1 MTATACVRQDA
12 LGSHTP
18 HVAEE
23 SEAKHTTRETWGA
36 TLSTFF
42 FKFVFALTFIVPVLL
57 LKLPTAIIASVI
69 RGLLILGF
77 FSSNLAREQKRK
89 PWKVI
94 IEHIIITLAVLCIAH
109 LVGDWISQTFVE

>member
-1 MTATACVRQDA
+1 

-23 SEAKHTTRETWGA
+23 SEAKHTTREIWGA

-69 RGLLILGF
+69 WGLLILGF
-77 FSSNLAREQKRK
+77 FSFNLAREPKKKALESYNRTYN
-89 PWKVI
+89 
-94 IEHIIITLAVLCIAH
+94 HN
-109 LVGDWISQTFVE
+109 ISSFMYSTPSW

>member
-1 MTATACVRQDA
+1 M
-12 LGSHTP
+12 GSHMP

-23 SEAKHTTRETWGA
+23 SEAKHTTRGIWGA

-94 IEHIIITLAVLCIAH
+94 MEHIIITLAVLCIAH